1 MYCGSYY
8 VLSIG
13 TASTFISS
21 MFLRVRS
28 INILLAAML
37 KKPRNSFKKNVLR
50 DIDEIENLTQAYAKV
65 IEINK
70 LINLVYGMPILLGY
84 GLMFFH
90 TIFTTF
96 LACIDLKNNGYVGGI
111 SLGQ

>member
-1 MYCGSYY
+1 
-8 VLSIG
+8 
-13 TASTFISS
+13 
-21 MFLRVRS
+21 MFLRIRS
-28 INILLAAML
+28 INMHLAALL
-37 KKPRNSFKKNVLR
+37 KKPHNSFKKSVLQ